1 VYITEKNKSGIKVG
15 DELISYD
22 GIKLTSITDFIKYI
36 NSKQVNDKIKIE
48 YKRNNRIKET
58 YSIIY
63 EEKSKKYVGI
73 SAIKIYKIKSDD
85 NIEVKSKSN
94 ESGPSGGL
102 ITTLSI
108 YDALIKKDLTKGYKI
123 VGTGTISDDGTV
135 GEIGSV
141 TFKLASAVKDKADI
155 FLCPKENYKDATKYA
170 KKHKY
175 DIIIKEV
182 ASFDEAV
189 DYLNKLEEK

>member
-1 VYITEKNKSGIKVG
+1 
-15 DELISYD
+15 
-22 GIKLTSITDFIKYI
+22 
-36 NSKQVNDKIKIE
+36 
-48 YKRNNRIKET
+48 
-58 YSIIY
+58 
-63 EEKSKKYVGI
+63 
-73 SAIKIYKIKSDD
+73 
-85 NIEVKSKSN
+85 VKSKSN